1 MGQITKYITERKGV
15 NAVEACFLN
24 MGWIFRETAH
34 TDCGIDGEVE
44 QATNEELTGSKIAL
58 QIKSG
63 ESYLKEN
70 KAGKIVFYIDEWHY
84 KYWLQY
90 SLPVLILFYD
100 EANNRVIWDQVKLA
114 NIEHTTTQH
123 KIELD
128 PSKVLSES
136 SVEELND
143 IIQTY
148 RPHHSYKLTDDF
160 ANFEFSHDC
169 FQELHRSLKLS
180 CDELQHFKEKIQ
192 KQCLSPN
199 PPILLSSINR
209 LANQLKKY
217 NADDYECLH
226 KGSWYLNK
234 MAQTI
239 PILLHEAYTIQ
250 VDKFIAVIDENIKI
264 WNGIMVDIN
273 KLQHPNIPHNIQA
286 SAKQCNMVIEDR
298 IACFKLVRSEYSA
311 CRHIME
317 ERLVR

>member
-1 MGQITKYITERKGV
+1 MGKITESRIERKGV
-15 NAVEACFLN
+15 NAVDARFNN
-24 MGWIFRETAH
+24 MGWVFRETPH
-34 TDCGIDGEVE
+34 TDYGIDGEVE
-44 QATNEELTGSKIAL
+44 QAINDELTGSKIAL

-100 EANNRVIWDQVKLA
+100 EANNRIIWDQVKLA

-123 KIELD
+123 KIELT
-128 PSKVLSES
+128 PSKVLNEN

-148 RPHHSYKLTDDF
+148 QPHHFYELTDDF

-169 FQELHRSLKLS
+169 FQELDRSLKLS

-199 PPILLSSINR
+199 PSILLSSINR
-209 LANQLKKY
+209 LANQLKTY
-217 NADDYECLH
+217 NADDYEYLH

-239 PILLHEAYTIQ
+239 PILLHEAYTFQ
-250 VDKFIAVIDENIKI
+250 VDKFIAVIDININI
-264 WNGIMVDIN
+264 WSGIMPDIN
-273 KLQHPNIPHNIQA
+273 KLQHPNIPHNIQT
-286 SAKQCNMVIEDR
+286 SATRCNMVIKDR
-298 IACFKLVRSEYSA
+298 IACFKLVKNEYKA
-311 CRHIME
+311 CLKIIETRTQ
-317 ERLVR
+317 

>member
-1 MGQITKYITERKGV
+1 MGKITESIIERRGV
-15 NAVEACFLN
+15 NVVDARFN
-24 MGWIFRETAH
+24 NIGWVFRETPH
-34 TDCGIDGEVE
+34 TDYGIDGEVE
-44 QATNEELTGSKIAL
+44 QAINDELTGSKIAL

-100 EANNRVIWDQVKLA
+100 EANNRIIWDQVKLA

-123 KIELD
+123 KIELT
-128 PSKVLSES
+128 PSKVLNEN

-148 RPHHSYKLTDDF
+148 QPHHFYELTDDF

-169 FQELHRSLKLS
+169 FQELDRSLKLS
-180 CDELQHFKEKIQ
+180 CDELKHFKEKIQ
-192 KQCLSPN
+192 KQYISPN
-199 PPILLSSINR
+199 PSILLSSINR
-209 LANQLKKY
+209 FSNQLKTY
-217 NADDYECLH
+217 NADDYEYLN

-239 PILLHEAYTIQ
+239 PIPLQDAYTTQ
-250 VDKFIAVIDENIKI
+250 VDNFIAIIDTNIKI
-264 WNGIMVDIN
+264 WRGIMLDIN

-286 SAKQCNMVIEDR
+286 SATRCKMVIEDR
-298 IACFKLVRSEYSA
+298 IACFKLVQNEYKA
-311 CRHIME
+311 CLKIIKTRTQ
-317 ERLVR
+317 